1 MAVNHF
7 AFADLI
13 TGLIP
18 NDLVTL
24 INYHTTLTA
33 YIETIINESFHFMFN
48 KLYHDM
54 WIPRCLQLNLVEKS
68 FNLSSH
74 DKRSKYDSTIHGT
87 LTQSRYQRPVFTR
100 WINWCSSASQFGFS
114 WIDYINTP

>member
-1 MAVNHF
+1 MAVHHF
-7 AFADLI
+7 SFADLI

-18 NDLVTL
+18 NDLVTI
-24 INYHTTLTA
+24 INYHTVSTTYTEA
-33 YIETIINESFHFMFN
+33 IINEVFHFMFN

-54 WIPRCLQLNLVEKS
+54 WIPHCSQLNLVEKS

-74 DKRSKYDSTIHGT
+74 DKRSKYDSAIHGT
-87 LTQSRYQRPVFTR
+87 LTQSRYQRPVSTR

-114 WIDYINTP
+114 WIDFINTL